1 MLKEVTGEIYFTD
14 TEVNVTQENRE
25 KDEMEEKVK
34 RRPERKNSVDDF
46 FRAGDKLGAMDTAL
60 QQKCQ
65 QTVNTGV

>member
-25 KDEMEEKVK
+25 KDEMEEEVK

-46 FRAGDKLGAMDTAL
+46 FEKQINKELWTPPCNKSINRP
-60 QQKCQ
+60 
-65 QTVNTGV
+65 